1 MRRPAQRTRRHT
13 YCPLVDRN
21 AGLARS
27 ARVGP
32 KRTSEAIAMGA
43 LSLSNASVEAR
54 ARRMA
59 LPTGLFTAI
68 LHSWAQDGDVAQS
81 LRLGSI
87 RLETTSA

>member
-1 MRRPAQRTRRHT
+1 
-13 YCPLVDRN
+13 
-21 AGLARS
+21 
-27 ARVGP
+27 
-32 KRTSEAIAMGA
+32 MGA

-81 LRLGSI
+81 LRRGSI
-87 RLETTSA
+87 RLETTSASMLCRTCNASRASPLGPLGPS